1 MKIIDKIATGQFDSV
16 IEIIKIVVQMVTF
29 LVTCLLPLIIKSFSG
44 SKKIFDILGITK
56 VKSY

>member
-29 LVTCLLPLIIKSFSG
+29 LVTCLLPLIIKSVSG